1 MVIKR
6 LRTGKSGDGLEEI
19 VSVFGAYISDYG
31 YLALFGLFF
40 LGILGMPLPEATLLA
55 FAGFLVS
62 SGQLDF
68 WPTLLVCYAGSI
80 TAMTVAYWIGRVLG
94 FSLIE
99 RYGKR
104 LGFVYGVYLKTAS
117 WFERF
122 GKWALP
128 IGYFFTGIRQ
138 FTAYFAGIT
147 RLPFPTF
154 LLYTYTGGFIWS
166 LLYVVLGWQLGERWE
181 VAYNWVSQYRSYFAL
196 VVLVIVFLVVYLYQR
211 GILKKPKREESS

>member
-1 MVIKR
+1 V
-6 LRTGKSGDGLEEI
+6 EEI
-19 VSVFGAYISDYG
+19 VAGFSSYISDYG
-31 YLALFGLFF
+31 YIALFGLFF
-40 LGILGMPLPEATLLA
+40 LGILGMPLPEATLLV

-62 SGQLDF
+62 SGKLEF
-68 WPTLLVCYAGSI
+68 WPTFLVCFTGTA
-80 TAMTVAYWIGRVLG
+80 TAMTAAYWIGRALG
-94 FSLIE
+94 YSLVE

-104 LGFVYGVYLKTAS
+104 LGFVYGVFQKTAY

-154 LLYTYTGGFIWS
+154 MLYTYTGGFIWS
-166 LLYVVLGWQLGERWE
+166 LLYLVLGWQLGERWE
-181 VAYNWVSQYRSYFAL
+181 IALIWMTQHRSYFL
-196 VVLVIVFLVVYLYQR
+196 LTLLIVVFLGVYLYQR
-211 GILKKPKREESS
+211 RIWKKPKREESS